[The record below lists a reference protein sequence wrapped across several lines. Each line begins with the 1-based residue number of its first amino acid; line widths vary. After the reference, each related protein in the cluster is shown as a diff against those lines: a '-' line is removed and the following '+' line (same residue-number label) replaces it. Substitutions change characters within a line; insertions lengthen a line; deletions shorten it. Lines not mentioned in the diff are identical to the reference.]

1 MSKEEENKMYEEL
14 YLELQ
19 NDPEYIKYQEQKLQ
33 EWSEYLDSQIESIKN
48 KVDREI
54 DPYEQSHLI

>member
-1 MSKEEENKMYEEL
+1 MSKEQEDKMYEEL
-14 YLELQ
+14 YNELQ

-33 EWSEYLDSQIESIKN
+33 EWSEFLDKEIESIKN